1 MPSITERAALC
12 RTFILPR
19 CSIPHSNM
27 PNIHNHKGINPIV
40 CAAMTFLL
48 MLPELFMLRGQIWW
62 EAVVATLFNV
72 CFYAALSYFVCILF
86 SLAKP
91 RVERALHIVCHS
103 FLVGY
108 SLSNVFLLLSFNRH
122 WDAYILQFLC
132 ETNARESSEFVH
144 TFILS
149 YHTLGL
155 VVFYALFIAAELG
168 GVKRVKPWPAW
179 AKSKVGRAL
188 EIAGMMLLVSH
199 AFFFGSDAMTNDN
212 RVGMVHSPIK
222 RNAIW
227 NLYQSVLMHKS
238 FAREF
243 DRCAQTLQSYKE
255 PVLCK
260 EQAADFVLI
269 IGESF
274 NRHMSNLYDGAY
286 DTNPRLRQRLAGG
299 RLFVFR
305 DVIASDNGTTQNF
318 KLFLST
324 ASVGQARQ
332 WCDAPLFPLVLRR
345 CGYNVVFLS
354 NQFAGAEMD
363 KRFNASMGFF
373 NDPRI
378 ASLLFDYRGTRTFAY
393 DEQLVTYYEQQ
404 RKTLEQP
411 KRNFVIFHLYGQHQ
425 RASERFPE
433 GDTYFK
439 SGDIRSTLNLSEAER
454 QSVADYLNATRYN
467 DLVVDHIIRLFE
479 KRNAIVLYFADHGEE
494 VYNYRHQLGRT
505 DLATDVPRAKREQL
519 DVPFLIYLT
528 PSYAA
533 VHSDMVARLRA
544 AEGRPFMTD
553 DLPHVI
559 FDILGVRSRE
569 FVAAKSLINAQYQAP
584 RKRLL
589 QIKKWYE

>member
-1 MPSITERAALC
+1 MPSITERAAHC
-12 RTFILPR
+12 RTLILPR

-72 CFYAALSYFVCILF
+72 CFYAALSYLICILF

-122 WDAYILQFLC
+122 WDAYILQFLS

-149 YHTLGL
+149 YHTLWL
-155 VVFYALFIAAELG
+155 VVFYALFIAAELWG
-168 GVKRVKPWPAW
+168 LKRVKPWPAW
-179 AKSKVGRAL
+179 SKSKVGRAL

-238 FAREF
+238 FAQEF

-318 KLFLST
+318 KQFLST
-324 ASVGQARQ
+324 ASVGETRQ

-345 CGYNVVFLS
+345 CGYNVVF
-354 NQFAGAEMD
+354 
-363 KRFNASMGFF
+363 
-373 NDPRI
+373 
-378 ASLLFDYRGTRTFAY
+378 
-393 DEQLVTYYEQQ
+393 
-404 RKTLEQP
+404 
-411 KRNFVIFHLYGQHQ
+411 
-425 RASERFPE
+425 
-433 GDTYFK
+433 
-439 SGDIRSTLNLSEAER
+439 
-454 QSVADYLNATRYN
+454 
-467 DLVVDHIIRLFE
+467 
-479 KRNAIVLYFADHGEE
+479 
-494 VYNYRHQLGRT
+494 
-505 DLATDVPRAKREQL
+505 
-519 DVPFLIYLT
+519 
-528 PSYAA
+528 
-533 VHSDMVARLRA
+533 
-544 AEGRPFMTD
+544 
-553 DLPHVI
+553 
-559 FDILGVRSRE
+559 
-569 FVAAKSLINAQYQAP
+569 
-584 RKRLL
+584 
-589 QIKKWYE
+589 

>member
-1 MPSITERAALC
+1 MPSITERAAHC

-62 EAVVATLFNV
+62 EAVVVTLFNV
-72 CFYAALSYFVCILF
+72 CFYAALSYLVCILF
-86 SLAKP
+86 SFAKP
-91 RVERALHIVCHS
+91 RVERALHIVNHS

-122 WDAYILQFLC
+122 WDAYILQFLS

-155 VVFYALFIAAELG
+155 VAFYALFIAAELWG
-168 GVKRVKPWPAW
+168 LKRVKPWPAW

-238 FAREF
+238 FAQEF
-243 DRCAQTLQSYKE
+243 DRCAQTLQNYKE

-318 KLFLST
+318 KQFLST
-324 ASVGQARQ
+324 ASVGETRQ

-345 CGYNVVFLS
+345 CG
-354 NQFAGAEMD
+354 
-363 KRFNASMGFF
+363 
-373 NDPRI
+373 
-378 ASLLFDYRGTRTFAY
+378 
-393 DEQLVTYYEQQ
+393 
-404 RKTLEQP
+404 
-411 KRNFVIFHLYGQHQ
+411 
-425 RASERFPE
+425 
-433 GDTYFK
+433 
-439 SGDIRSTLNLSEAER
+439 
-454 QSVADYLNATRYN
+454 
-467 DLVVDHIIRLFE
+467 
-479 KRNAIVLYFADHGEE
+479 
-494 VYNYRHQLGRT
+494 
-505 DLATDVPRAKREQL
+505 
-519 DVPFLIYLT
+519 
-528 PSYAA
+528 
-533 VHSDMVARLRA
+533 
-544 AEGRPFMTD
+544 
-553 DLPHVI
+553 
-559 FDILGVRSRE
+559 
-569 FVAAKSLINAQYQAP
+569 
-584 RKRLL
+584 
-589 QIKKWYE
+589 